1 MNNDIKP
8 TELKFKNK
16 KIPCTYECIEY
27 IGMTIFIITVE
38 EGRSIDEFGDDCLI
52 GYEIQDEEK
61 ECTKKFMAEII
72 ENGRRK

>member
-1 MNNDIKP
+1 MKP

-27 IGMTIFIITVE
+27 MGMTIFIITVE
-38 EGRSIDEFGDDCLI
+38 EGRSIDEFCNDCLI
-52 GYEIQDEEK
+52 GYEISDE
-61 ECTKKFMAEII
+61 CAKKFMTEII